1 MSKTAEIR
9 SLTSLKGLMI
19 LCIVL
24 FHVNSTFGS
33 PSIPYIPL
41 KSIYHFGGFI
51 GNYFFFMISGYL
63 SCRAYRDRIS
73 DGSLTVTGY
82 IGSKLTKWYPLFLIT
97 NIISL
102 IQYIREEGFTYM
114 VSLKKL
120 ISVFTMTSAGWIHD
134 EFPYNYPCWFICVIL
149 LCQIL
154 FWILMRIYKRSRNAY
169 VLTLFALIFWG
180 FILMQYDIHKPF
192 MYTNDGEGIS
202 NFFTGV
208 LIYDLFDLFK
218 MYSEKH
224 PDKPYNMIASVTG
237 LTILVGICLSG
248 LHFGLD
254 NICGDTRIV
263 ITVLIMP
270 ITIFI
275 VPSLSVLDKILSV
288 PPLYY
293 LGCISMSI
301 FFWHIPLQKF
311 YTDILFM
318 IPGFEQISGGIQL
331 LLYLIL
337 LIILG
342 GLSYRFIEK
351 SFRKKRN

>member
-24 FHVNSTFGS
+24 FHVNGVFGS
-33 PSIPYIPL
+33 PSVPYLPL
-41 KSIYHFGGFI
+41 KFIYHFGGFF

-63 SCRAYRDRIS
+63 SCMAYRDRIS
-73 DGSLTVTGY
+73 NENITVTGY
-82 IGSKLTKWYPLFLIT
+82 IGSKLAKWYPLFLIT
-97 NIISL
+97 NIIAL
-102 IQYIREEGFTYM
+102 IQNVKDEGFTYM
-114 VSLKKL
+114 VSIRKL
-120 ISVFTMTSAGWIHD
+120 ISTFTMTSAGWIHD

-169 VLTLFALIFWG
+169 ILVLFALIFWG

-192 MYTNDGEGIS
+192 MYKNNGEGIS
-202 NFFTGV
+202 NFFMGV
-208 LIYDLFDLFK
+208 LIYDIFDYLK
-218 MYSEKH
+218 KYSDKH

-237 LTILVGICLSG
+237 LTILIGICLLG
-248 LHFGLD
+248 RHFGLD
-254 NICGDTRIV
+254 NLCGDTRTV
-263 ITVLIMP
+263 ITVLIIP
-270 ITIFI
+270 VVIFI
-275 VPSLSVLDKILSV
+275 TPSLSVLDKVLSV

-311 YTDILFM
+311 YTDMLFM
-318 IPGFEQISGGIQL
+318 IPGFKQISGGIQL
-331 LLYLIL
+331 ILYLIL
-337 LIILG
+337 LILAG
-342 GLSYRFIEK
+342 SLSYQFIEK
-351 SFRKKRN
+351 KLRKKRK